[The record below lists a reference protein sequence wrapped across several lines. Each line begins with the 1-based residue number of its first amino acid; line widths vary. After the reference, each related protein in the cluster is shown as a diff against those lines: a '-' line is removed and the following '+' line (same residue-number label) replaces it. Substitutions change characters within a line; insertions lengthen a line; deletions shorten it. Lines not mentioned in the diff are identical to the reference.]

1 MAGHETQTTP
11 AGGGSGSA
19 GDGTKPAAPG
29 DVSFELPSTDI
40 KGVIFEPQAIY
51 APSMMLIY
59 SKKKVTLEQQ
69 RAVLAKT
76 KDPVQHEAQAAVLAT
91 MLYDKSK
98 AEKDDAAKA
107 KWWQEALQALNDA
120 AAASKEPD
128 DITLRL
134 IGRYALLLN
143 DFPTAE
149 KVFSQLVTSF
159 PKDKDAQAE
168 GRTWWGYSL
177 LMQHKNADA
186 LEVVKNEKPSDKQPE
201 LAYVI
206 AWSKFRAGDEAG
218 AFQAILLA
226 AKGWGT
232 LPALDAVDRDVY
244 LLAGRGGVP
253 MADAITALTPL
264 YARNN
269 DQMFDMIAKLGLE
282 SYQYAGRWSD
292 GIAALEKAI
301 GLLGAKLPP
310 EVAPKLRYTEAS
322 YALRLD
328 DPAQVT
334 KFSKLTLDALT
345 ACGAKCDK
353 DKDALVETVLS
364 FARLMHVLYASAHD
378 DRYYQ
383 PAHDLYLA
391 VMPFITTNKT
401 LEAQVLQQSTNL
413 DSFKQAMK
421 PNAGTHAKDQIAP
434 LLDLHNQEIQA
445 CYELALAQN
454 PKVGGTLVI
463 HLESDQTGVIK
474 GVSTEP
480 KAGLADLSLVASC
493 AADRAKQWHLPKIA
507 NGTVPPRTTRI
518 KLTYSLAPHERA
530 GDKPAAG
537 TASGGGGAAPAPPP
551 SGKTPT
557 TK

>member
-1 MAGHETQTTP
+1 MSGHETPTTP
-11 AGGGSGSA
+11 AGGGSGSGSSGA
-19 GDGTKPAAPG
+19 QPSAPG
-29 DVSFELPSTDI
+29 DVSFELPTIDI

-59 SKKKVTLEQQ
+59 SKKKVTLEKQ
-69 RAVLAKT
+69 RDVLAKT
-76 KDPVQHEAQAAVLAT
+76 KDPVQREAQAAVLAT

-134 IGRYALLLN
+134 IGRYSLLLN
-143 DFPTAE
+143 DYAAAE
-149 KVFSQLVTSF
+149 KAWSQLVTAF

-168 GRTWWGYSL
+168 GKTWWAYSL
-177 LMQHKNADA
+177 LMQHKNAEA
-186 LEVVKNEKPSDKQPE
+186 LAAVQAEKPSEKQPE

-218 AFQAILLA
+218 AFQAIVTA
-226 AKGWGT
+226 AKGWGQ

-244 LLAGRGGVP
+244 LFAGRGVP

-282 SYQYAGRWSD
+282 SYQFAGRWTD
-292 GIAALEKAI
+292 GVAAIEKAI
-301 GLLGAKLPP
+301 GVLGAKMPV
-310 EVAPKLRYTEAS
+310 EVLPKLRYTEAS

-328 DPAQVT
+328 DPSQVT
-334 KFSKLTLDALT
+334 KFSKATLDALT

-353 DKDALVETVLS
+353 DKDALVETILS
-364 FARLMHVLYASAHD
+364 FARLMHVLYASAND

-391 VMPFITTNKT
+391 VLPFLTTNKT

-413 DSFKQAMK
+413 DSFKKAMK
-421 PNAGTHAKDQIAP
+421 PTAGTHAKDQIAP
-434 LLDLHNQEIQA
+434 LLDLHDQEIQA

-454 PKVGGTLVI
+454 PKVGGTLVL

-480 KAGLADLSLVASC
+480 KAGLADLSLVAGC
-493 AADRAKQWHLPKIA
+493 AADRAKAWRLPKIA
-507 NGTVPPRTTRI
+507 NGTGPAHTTRI
-518 KLTYSLAPHERA
+518 KMTYSLAPRERA
-530 GDKPAAG
+530 GEKPASG
-537 TASGGGGAAPAPPP
+537 TATGSGGAAPAPTP
-551 SGKTPT
+551 GKTPT